1 MLLLLFYHAVDVIF
15 YLLLLLSFKEQWM
28 LFSVLLQDI

>member
-1 MLLLLFYHAVDVIF
+1 MLLLLFHHEVDVIF
-15 YLLLLLSFKEQWM
+15 YLLSLLSFKEQWM